1 LNGIIQELYST
12 PPLAL
17 LTPSSFLLEL
27 DLFSLFT
34 VSSKKILKGIHQM
47 FLIGI
52 QIVVDAQTG
61 GGEGELRTREGRS
74 LLVSLLFL
82 SSALISRAT
91 EIEFE
96 IRILKGCKSF
106 NPQADHL

>member
-34 VSSKKILKGIHQM
+34 VSSKRILKGIHQM
-47 FLIGI
+47 FIGM

-61 GGEGELRTREGRS
+61 GGEGELRT
-74 LLVSLLFL
+74 
-82 SSALISRAT
+82 T
-91 EIEFE
+91 EESDQG
-96 IRILKGCKSF
+96 L
-106 NPQADHL
+106 